1 MRYRWHTGS
10 FAWIVHRITGVLLT
24 FYILL
29 HLYVLS
35 NLKDPENYR
44 NIMGLMEHP
53 LVKIAEVGLLGLVLA
68 HSLNGVRLLLI
79 DLGLSSRLHKR
90 VFWAV
95 FTTGVLLFIIGG
107 LPIIGGLH

>member
-24 FYILL
+24 FYIFL

-35 NLKDPENYR
+35 NLKDSESYR

-68 HSLNGVRLLLI
+68 HGLNGVRLLLV
-79 DLGLSSRLHKR
+79 DLGLPTRVHKQ
-90 VFWAV
+90 VFWVA
-95 FTTGVLLFIIGG
+95 FGMGVLLFIIGG
-107 LPIIGGLH
+107 LPILGGAH